1 VVFGGSN
8 GSFSAATYSAVVMA
22 IIGIHGLG
30 HKVSGR
36 IDGMEVKRMGTD
48 FNKLRAMYKEPRVA
62 KLS

>member
-1 VVFGGSN
+1 
-8 GSFSAATYSAVVMA
+8 MA

-36 IDGMEVKRMGTD
+36 IYGMEVKRMGTD